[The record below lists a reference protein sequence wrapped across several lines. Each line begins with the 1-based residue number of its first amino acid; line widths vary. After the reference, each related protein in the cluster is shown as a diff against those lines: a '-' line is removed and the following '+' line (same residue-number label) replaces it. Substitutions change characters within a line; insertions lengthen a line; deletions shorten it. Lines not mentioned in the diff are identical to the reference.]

1 MQSTAREDLHVC
13 GSNPLT
19 FGGLPN
25 SSRRQSTC
33 LDPYVRFQAGV
44 DGSMKQAKMVM
55 VTVVMIS
62 FHLQRLCSP
71 VVCAFALLL
80 SSDVSYD
87 VVYIHTS
94 HASTENEYE

>member
-1 MQSTAREDLHVC
+1 M
-13 GSNPLT
+13 
-19 FGGLPN
+19 
-25 SSRRQSTC
+25 
-33 LDPYVRFQAGV
+33 RFQAGV

-94 HASTENEYE
+94 IVMRRRKMNMNRCKYDMNRQIGIIALRIL